1 MSRRYLCAN
10 PAAMTPLPALAFG
23 FMLGMRHATDADH
36 VAAVSTLVAGGP
48 SARRAALVGAWW
60 GAGHSMSVLVV
71 GGALVLLRTPMPPR
85 VALVLEF
92 GAALM
97 LIALGMRSM
106 FARASQSPGSSM
118 RPFAVGVVHGLA
130 GSALL
135 ALLVLGATST
145 ALAATVYLT
154 CFCLGTVGGMA
165 LVTALFAL
173 PARMAPAGMF
183 RVERAVRVTAG
194 VASVAIG
201 LALAHRVGVRDG
213 LFAATTAW
221 TPE

>member
-10 PAAMTPLPALAFG
+10 PAAMTPFPALAFG

-36 VAAVSTLVAGGP
+36 VAAMSTLVAGGP

-85 VALVLEF
+85 VALTLEF

-97 LIALGMRSM
+97 LIVLGARSM
-106 FARASQSPGSSM
+106 LARGTQSTGSPI
-118 RPFAVGVVHGLA
+118 RPFAIGMVHGLA

-145 ALAATVYLT
+145 AVTAAVYLA

-165 LVTALFAL
+165 LVTALFTL
-173 PARMAPAGMF
+173 PAHVAPERMLKF
-183 RVERAVRVTAG
+183 ERVVRLTAG
-194 VASVAIG
+194 VASVAMG

-213 LFAATTAW
+213 LFAASAAW
-221 TPE
+221 SPE